1 VGTLSLPKTG
11 RVYVDAAPV
20 IYTRR
25 EEEAWELPALVR
37 QKTPDLIQ
45 PGSSLQD

>member
-20 IYTRR
+20 IYTVER
-25 EEEAWELPALVR
+25 
-37 QKTPDLIQ
+37 KK
-45 PGSSLQD
+45 PGSFLHWFDKRLLT